1 MILRIVNATLLP
13 GKKEEF
19 LKFIQAKLVPA
30 TKAVPGRLFSA
41 RAFCIEEG
49 HENEVVYVS
58 GWDNMESADAFENAP
73 SYQSVAPEGTAGVG
87 IKAFYTH
94 RFSEHGA
101 VHVHYNTFTSDL
113 FTTDFK

>member
-1 MILRIVNATLLP
+1 MILRIVNAQLLP

-19 LKFIQAKLVPA
+19 LEFINSKLVPA

-41 RAFCIEEG
+41 RGFCIEEG

-58 GWDNMESADAFENAP
+58 GWDSMESADAFENAQ
-73 SYQSVAPEGTAGVG
+73 SYQALAGADTVG

-94 RFSEHGA
+94 RFNEHGA
-101 VHVHYNTFTSDL
+101 VHIHYQTFTSDL
-113 FTTDFK
+113 FTNEFK